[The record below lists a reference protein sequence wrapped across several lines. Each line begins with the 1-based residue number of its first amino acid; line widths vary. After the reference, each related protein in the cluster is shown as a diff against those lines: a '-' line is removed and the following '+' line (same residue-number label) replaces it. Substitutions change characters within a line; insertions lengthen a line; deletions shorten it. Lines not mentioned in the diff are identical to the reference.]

1 MDRLSIRLA
10 TPRDLPAINAI
21 YNYYVIRSTCT
32 YQLEP
37 ETDEGRRAWFDSHGA
52 QHPITVA
59 EVDGQV
65 VGWGS
70 LSRYRT
76 RAAYDRTVENSVYV
90 RNDLQRRGIG
100 AKLLKD
106 LIERGRGAGHH
117 TIVAIIDGEQSG
129 SIQLHGKH
137 GFLKVGHLKQLGY
150 KFGRWLDVVYM
161 QLML

>member
-10 TPRDLPAINAI
+10 TLRDLPAINAI
-21 YNYYVIRSTCT
+21 YNYYVRHSTCT
-32 YQLEP
+32 YQIES
-37 ETDEGRRAWFDSHGA
+37 ESDEGRLTWFMAHGA
-52 QHPITVA
+52 KHPITVA

-76 RAAYDRTVENSVYV
+76 REAYDRTVENSVYV
-90 RNDLQRRGIG
+90 RNDMHRRGIG
-100 AKLLKD
+100 SRLLKD
-106 LIERGRGAGHH
+106 LIDRGRAAGHH
-117 TIVAIIDGEQSG
+117 TIVALIDGDQVG